1 MGFEAVLSTGVDGW
15 SAFEDAEDRI
25 LAYKDTG
32 EFSQDDRIYFSR
44 LVIGQLLDG
53 VTLTSGMSDEE
64 EFTTLNG
71 LTFTYYDNPT
81 SPLFNNAMGTS
92 VDVVVS
98 NGVVHFV
105 DAVVQGGT
113 SPNSPTPPTPTPPV
127 PITAP
132 TNIPIAIG
140 SPQPSQLNISVSALP
155 TCGPPSP
162 PDYTFFQSLV
172 LIFRGTMSAACELFL
187 TECAEFTFFENI
199 FTRI

>member
-1 MGFEAVLSTGVDGW
+1 MG
-15 SAFEDAEDRI
+15 
-25 LAYKDTG
+25 G

-113 SPNSPTPPTPTPPV
+113 SPTPPTPPTPT
-127 PITAP
+127 
-132 TNIPIAIG
+132 NIPTAIG
-140 SPQPSQLNISVSALP
+140 SPQPSLPNSLNISVSALP
-155 TCGPPSP
+155 SCGPPP
-162 PDYTFFQSLV
+162 LPDYTFFQSLV
-172 LIFRGTMSAACELFL
+172 LIFRGTMSAACELVL